1 MNYRLLIW
9 DFDGTLVD
17 SLEVALEVYRNLQVS
32 HNLPPITDPEA
43 VRDLSLTQFLSQ
55 FQVPVRRVPLLF
67 TAFLREF
74 RRRIDSVVVHAG
86 IRELLEGLHGE
97 GMRHAVISSNSKAN
111 IQQCLRAH
119 QLDGLFDFV
128 IGTSRVHG
136 KQRRIS
142 KALKAVGQSA
152 ENVLYVGDEVR
163 DVEACRAI
171 PLDVAAVEWG
181 LNSAK
186 ALKLAQ
192 PTFQISEPQQLWD
205 IVGLQHSGRRVVE
218 DSGVADS

>member
-17 SLEVALEVYRNLQVS
+17 SLEIALEVYCSLQAA
-32 HNLPPITDPEA
+32 HQLPAITHPDK

-55 FQVPVRRVPLLF
+55 FQIPVRRVPFLF
-67 TAFLREF
+67 AAFLKEF
-74 RRRIDSVVVHAG
+74 RRRLDSVQIHDG
-86 IRELLEGLHGE
+86 ITDLLKGLHRQGV
-97 GMRHAVISSNSKAN
+97 RHAVISSNSTAN
-111 IQQCLRAH
+111 IQQCLQTH
-119 QLDGLFDFV
+119 QLDELFDFV

-142 KALKAVGQSA
+142 KALKTVGESA
-152 ENVLYVGDEVR
+152 EHVLYVGDEVR

-171 PLDVAAVEWG
+171 PLDIAAVEWG

-186 ALKLAQ
+186 ALKQ
-192 PTFQISEPQQLWD
+192 SEPTFQISKPEQLWN
-205 IVGLQHSGRRVVE
+205 IVGLEPR
-218 DSGVADS
+218 

>member
-17 SLEVALEVYRNLQVS
+17 SLEVALDVYRKLEVS
-32 HNLPPITDPEA
+32 HSLPPIADPEL

-67 TAFLREF
+67 AAFLREF
-74 RRRIDSVVVHAG
+74 RSRLDSVQIHAG
-86 IRELLEGLHGE
+86 IGDLLTGLHAE
-97 GMRHAVISSNSKAN
+97 GVRHAVISSNSKAN
-111 IQQCLRAH
+111 IQQCLKTH
-119 QLDGLFDFV
+119 GLNGLFDFV

-142 KALKAVGQSA
+142 KALKAVGETA
-152 ENVLYVGDEVR
+152 DDVLYIGDEVR

-186 ALKLAQ
+186 ALESAS
-192 PTFQISEPQQLWD
+192 PTFQVSQPHQLWD
-205 IVGLQHSGRRVVE
+205 IVGLQDSGRPTVDE
-218 DSGVADS
+218 

>member
-17 SLEVALEVYRNLQVS
+17 SLEVALEVYRKLQVS
-32 HNLPPITDPEA
+32 HDLPPINDPEA

-55 FQVPVRRVPLLF
+55 FQIPVRRVPLLF

-74 RRRIDSVVVHAG
+74 RARIDSVRIHAG
-86 IRELLEGLHGE
+86 IRDLLEGLHSKGV
-97 GMRHAVISSNSKAN
+97 RHAVISSNSRAN
-111 IQQCLRAH
+111 IQQCLQTH
-119 QLDGLFDFV
+119 QLEGLFDFV

-152 ENVLYVGDEVR
+152 KNVLYIGDEVR
-163 DVEACRAI
+163 DVEACKAI
-171 PLDVAAVEWG
+171 PVDVAAVEWG

-186 ALKLAQ
+186 ALRSAK
-192 PTFQISEPQQLWD
+192 PTFQLSEPERLWE
-205 IVGLQHSGRRVVE
+205 IIGLQPSDPPIIQGRHS
-218 DSGVADS
+218 ADL